1 MTCGLQEQHLC
12 FFTARAV
19 DRWATCATAWGGDM
33 TTWEDTHNVAE
44 LFLFTVSYVRQTF
57 RFSVGGGGRGV
68 GRHAAAVGPPAGQ
81 AAALLGALQGLDE
94 PDAVLQSGERPAA
107 LAA

>member
-1 MTCGLQEQHLC
+1 
-12 FFTARAV
+12 
-19 DRWATCATAWGGDM
+19 M
-33 TTWEDTHNVAE
+33 TTWEDTHNSGVIS
-44 LFLFTVSYVRQTF
+44 FHCIVYVRQTF

-94 PDAVLQSGERPAA
+94 PDAVLQSGQRPAA